1 MAAGTLLLR
10 GGSLATEHGV
20 ARGDLLVEDGRIA
33 QRGEGLAVPPGA
45 RVLEL
50 DGCLVLPGLVDLH
63 THLRQPGRE
72 SAETV
77 ESGARAAALGGYTA
91 VLAMPNTEPC
101 ADSPEVVRSVLEL
114 GRSAVCEVA
123 VAGAI
128 TIGRGGEMLS
138 PMAEMAE
145 LGVTLFTDDGSGVQ
159 SGGVMRRALQYA
171 KGLGVTLAQHC
182 EDDAIAHGGVM
193 HEGEVSGR
201 LGLPGQPAAA
211 EEAMVARDLLL
222 VADTGAPMHFLHL
235 STPRSVAMVEAA
247 RRAGLPVTCE
257 AAPHHLVLTD
267 QACCG
272 YDPTF
277 KVNPPLRGE
286 AEAAGLRA
294 ALLAGK
300 VDAVATDHAPHA
312 PEAKDLPFDEASP
325 GMLGLETALA
335 LVAKVVVHDG
345 GGSWG
350 DVVRLLS
357 ANPARIAKLTAAHE
371 RLGGHSAQGGAL
383 AVGDDANLC
392 VVDPEAR
399 WVASAAASASR
410 SRNLPYEGWDLRGRV
425 LHTILRGEP
434 VVLDGEAQR

>member
-1 MAAGTLLLR
+1 MAPRTLLIRGGTLVNEV
-10 GGSLATEHGV
+10 GAE
-20 ARGDLLVEDGRIA
+20 RGDLLVEDGTIT
-33 QRGEGLAVPPGA
+33 QRGQGLGA
-45 RVLEL
+45 PAGAEVLEA
-50 DGCLVLPGLVDLH
+50 DGCIVLPGLVDLH

-101 ADSPEVVRSVLEL
+101 TDTPEVVRSVLDL
-114 GRSAVCEVA
+114 GRRAAIEVA
-123 VAGAI
+123 VSGAI
-128 TIGRGGEMLS
+128 TVERAGDLLS

-235 STPRSVAMVEAA
+235 STARSVEMVEAA

-277 KVNPPLRGE
+277 KVNPPLRTE
-286 AEAAGLRA
+286 ADAASLRA
-294 ALLAGK
+294 ALLAGRI
-300 VDAVATDHAPHA
+300 DAVATDHAPHA
-312 PEAKDLPFDEASP
+312 AEAKDRPFDEASP

-335 LVAKVVVHDG
+335 ITAKVVVHDG
-345 GGSWG
+345 GGSWS

-357 ANPARIAKLTAAHE
+357 ANPARIARLTAGDP
-371 RLGGHSAQGGAL
+371 RIGGHSAQGGSL
-383 AVGDDANLC
+383 AVGEAANLC
-392 VVDPEAR
+392 VVDPEAS
-399 WVASAAASASR
+399 WVATAARSASR
-410 SRNLPYEGWDLRGRV
+410 SRNLPYEGWELRGQVR
-425 LHTILRGEP
+425 HTVSRGSV
-434 VVLDGEAQR
+434 VVLDGEAQA